1 MIWHEIPYK
10 NESEIEINVRVIQSP
25 SWIALGPQLL
35 RCRAGS
41 RRDIAPGCV
50 YGESGGRPGGA
61 HPGTGPWRSPSHPN
75 GSGAGIGPSRGRA
88 DGTHDS
94 DLAAVPLSSPLETLL
109 RRCPWPRL
117 PKDDGHRLYQHPRTG
132 PVSIPSS
139 VSRARFTSPSGGFSF
154 PSTPGSANRL
164 RRPSL
169 LDERLSSYSLGITE
183 SQSPVR
189 SPNRAKLST
198 APSGESTRK
207 PPPRWPNVSGINSK
221 RSLASRAPGSS

>member
-1 MIWHEIPYK
+1 M
-10 NESEIEINVRVIQSP
+10 
-25 SWIALGPQLL
+25 
-35 RCRAGS
+35 
-41 RRDIAPGCV
+41 
-50 YGESGGRPGGA
+50 PGGD
-61 HPGTGPWRSPSHPN
+61 GG
-75 GSGAGIGPSRGRA
+75 GSGEKRISTSGFGFPVPGGFSRPV
-88 DGTHDS
+88 DGQTELTIPT
-94 DLAAVPLSSPLETLL
+94 LAAVPLSSPLETLL

-198 APSGESTRK
+198 APSPVLISSRNRTVRIPEARSVSSMDILESSETT
-207 PPPRWPNVSGINSK
+207 PVSSMGM
-221 RSLASRAPGSS
+221 P